1 MIQEVLG
8 IHHIAELRDCNKDL
22 LNNSNFIST
31 SLREAV
37 KYANATLIEEVKF
50 EFTPQG
56 VTAVCL
62 LSESHISIHTWP
74 EKFYAAVDIFTC
86 GDHTS
91 PERASEFLS
100 NALECKNLNITILKR
115 GL

>member
-37 KYANATLIEEVKF
+37 KYANATLIE
-50 EFTPQG
+50 
-56 VTAVCL
+56 
-62 LSESHISIHTWP
+62 
-74 EKFYAAVDIFTC
+74 
-86 GDHTS
+86 
-91 PERASEFLS
+91 
-100 NALECKNLNITILKR
+100 
-115 GL
+115 